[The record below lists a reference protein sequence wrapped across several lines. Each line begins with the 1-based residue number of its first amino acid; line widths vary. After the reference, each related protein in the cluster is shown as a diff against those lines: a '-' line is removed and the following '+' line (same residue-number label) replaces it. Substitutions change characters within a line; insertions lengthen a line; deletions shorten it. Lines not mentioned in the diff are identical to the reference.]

1 MARMVPY
8 KQDQIYWHIEGD
20 AYSITNGTRVDDR
33 VMLSANLSAFPNYEW
48 FRNLDELGYLNF
60 KEEFFDPYADFT
72 RKSNENG
79 DELTQGCYFTGKA
92 VGATV
97 GEWQELSGRFEHAT
111 CWFWQD
117 MFDKYGQQRGAWY
130 IVPVVGYSAVW
141 TEWYDTEEMTDM
153 VNFDSL
159 DVKVSIFA
167 IRANITEDQETKS
180 WKAYMGNNFWQRLNQ
195 ISWRDLCLPPA
206 PPEID
211 FPEPKDHAINV
222 HKCSLRR
229 CKCLGPTM
237 LVAKYKWN
245 EKNDDDGVHYI
256 PVDLPRP
263 KWTKAQKPWLF
274 REEDEE

>member
-1 MARMVPY
+1 MARMIPY
-8 KQDQIYWHIEGD
+8 RQDQIYWHIEGN
-20 AYSITNGTRVDDR
+20 AYSITNGTRVEDR
-33 VMLSANLSAFPNYEW
+33 VMLSSNLSAFPNYEW

-60 KEEFFDPYADFT
+60 KDEFFDPYADFT
-72 RKSNENG
+72 KKSNENG
-79 DELTQGCYFTGKA
+79 DELTQGCYFTGRA
-92 VGATV
+92 VGRTV
-97 GEWQELSGRFEHAT
+97 EEWKELSGRFEHAT

-117 MFDKYGQQRGAWY
+117 MFDKYGQQKGAWY

-141 TEWYDTEEMTDM
+141 TEWYDTKKLTDM
-153 VNFDSL
+153 VNFDLL

-167 IRANITEDQETKS
+167 IRANITEDQATKS

-245 EKNDDDGVHYI
+245 
-256 PVDLPRP
+256 
-263 KWTKAQKPWLF
+263 
-274 REEDEE
+274 